1 MDLFEHFRITTE
13 CVLCGCK
20 VNNSDQL
27 TTNESGIFSSSNSK
41 IICQYCHVKMPLSQS
56 SCFTCGL
63 PLFSKLDSADQ
74 AASIGNNCGNCLAN
88 SPNYDRTVS
97 AFHYEYPINNFIS
110 QLKYGAQLQYLPILA
125 DYLLSV
131 IRQHYLVT
139 DYPSLIIPVP
149 LHRAKLAD
157 RGFNQSRLLANKL
170 SNPLSI
176 KVLNK
181 GIRRIKSTQAQSGL
195 DSNER
200 RVNMKNAFQIDSQL
214 PAHVAV
220 VDDVV
225 TTGMTVSELT
235 KQAKLAGAQRV
246 DIWCL
251 ARAFDY

>member
-1 MDLFEHFRITTE
+1 M
-13 CVLCGCK
+13 
-20 VNNSDQL
+20 
-27 TTNESGIFSSSNSK
+27 
-41 IICQYCHVKMPLSQS
+41 
-56 SCFTCGL
+56 
-63 PLFSKLDSADQ
+63 
-74 AASIGNNCGNCLAN
+74 
-88 SPNYDRTVS
+88 
-97 AFHYEYPINNFIS
+97 
-110 QLKYGAQLQYLPILA
+110 
-125 DYLLSV
+125 
-131 IRQHYLVT
+131 HYLAT
-139 DYPSLIIPVP
+139 DYPLLIIPVP

-170 SNPLSI
+170 SNQLSI

-195 DSNER
+195 DANER
-200 RVNMKNAFQIDSQL
+200 RVYMKNAFQIYSQL